1 MTPRPKPRLAYERP
15 PGKVFGSPE
24 FVARTR
30 NPDLPSPERFE
41 PTVKG
46 ENDVVI

>member
-1 MTPRPKPRLAYERP
+1 MDELIHNPFERRIP
-15 PGKVFGSPE
+15 ERVFGSRD
-24 FVARTR
+24 FIARTR
-30 NPDLPSPERFE
+30 RPDLPSPKRFE